1 MYRWLQINRGPLI
14 SSSVLVFI
22 LRADSAL
29 TVSIQLIVPDFIYL
43 FLMV

>member
-22 LRADSAL
+22 LRADSTL